1 MLIRKK
7 DKRKRP
13 RVNRHNESST
23 TATTT
28 TTNTS
33 SDTSILTDGRR
44 SIEKVVRILD
54 TGKTMVKLIDSK
66 DLIDPKAVNEPLLPN
81 KTFTRVAVPEP
92 VVKTFPISVEMSSFR
107 MNKNLVK

>member
-33 SDTSILTDGRR
+33 SDTSISTDGRR
-44 SIEKVVRILD
+44 SIEKVHILD

-81 KTFTRVAVPEP
+81 KTFSRVAVPEP
-92 VVKTFPISVEMSSFR
+92 VVKTFPISVELSNFR